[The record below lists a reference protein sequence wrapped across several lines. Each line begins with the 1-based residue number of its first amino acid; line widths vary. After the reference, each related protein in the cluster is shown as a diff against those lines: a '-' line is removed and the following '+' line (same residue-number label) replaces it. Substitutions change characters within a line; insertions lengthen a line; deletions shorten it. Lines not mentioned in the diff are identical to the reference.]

1 MTLYSWIKKRQTGLR
16 PHLGGI
22 DSIYKTLYSTVCPVN
37 GDFDDGRSEHGG
49 VFNLEFSLN
58 G

>member
-1 MTLYSWIKKRQTGLR
+1 MTLYSWIKKRQLGIR
-16 PHLGGI
+16 PQLGGL
-22 DSIYKTLYSTVCPVN
+22 DTIYKTLYNAIAPVN
-37 GDFDDGRSEHGG
+37 DDFVEGRSEHGG